1 MANTGSNTS
10 KHPPPLTLSYLG
22 KPIRLHLHPHTCC
35 LHGDDIL
42 QLFGPRLRHR
52 LQHILQQHPGCQH
65 PQHDS
70 QQHYW
75 PENTLQQ
82 ALRQIHRPATERL
95 RHWLNHQVLPALQ
108 QRPSD
113 APRHEQAL
121 AMAAE
126 AGQQISHAVLRA
138 VLEQGQGWQ
147 HGHWLLTLR
156 FTPNHASRHAHG
168 RLVALSSQATPLQAL
183 AQHIA
188 APDGLPSS
196 NAELLRLAEACHQL
210 LARRMNK
217 QAWRVEAAEGR
228 TTGPE

>member
-1 MANTGSNTS
+1 MTET
-10 KHPPPLTLSYLG
+10 KLHPPPLTLSYLG

-52 LQHILQQHPGCQH
+52 LQQHPCRQH

-70 QQHYW
+70 SQQYW

-82 ALRQIHRPATERL
+82 VLRQIHRPAAQRL
-95 RHWLNHQVLPALQ
+95 RHWLNRQIRPALH

-113 APRHEQAL
+113 APRHDQAL

-168 RLVALSSQATPLQAL
+168 RLVALNSQATPLQAL
-183 AQHIA
+183 AQQQCRA
-188 APDGLPSS
+188 AAAGGGLPS
-196 NAELLRLAEACHQL
+196 AIGQTDEQTGVAGGGRDPLTEA
-210 LARRMNK
+210 
-217 QAWRVEAAEGR
+217 
-228 TTGPE
+228 

>member
-1 MANTGSNTS
+1 MTDT
-10 KHPPPLTLSYLG
+10 KLHPPPLTLSYLG

-35 LHGDDIL
+35 LRADDIIA
-42 QLFGPRLRHR
+42 LFGSRLRLR
-52 LQHILQQHPGCQH
+52 LQQLLTTQHCTHHQH
-65 PQHDS
+65 SNTDI
-70 QQHYW
+70 YW
-75 PENTLQQ
+75 PEANLQR
-82 ALRQIHRPATERL
+82 ALLQCHRPATQRL
-95 RHWLNHQVLPALQ
+95 RHWLNRHVLPALQ

-113 APRHEQAL
+113 APRHDQAL

-168 RLVALSSQATPLQAL
+168 RLLALNSQATPLQAL

-217 QAWRVEAAEGR
+217 QAWRIEAAEDR
-228 TTGPE
+228 TVEPE